1 MNTEKT
7 EKPKLLEN
15 PRFRKFIYALLIG
28 TTIIVNLDYIQPRDS
43 SKANLSFPL

>member
-15 PRFRKFIYALLIG
+15 PRFRLLMF
-28 TTIIVNLDYIQPRDS
+28 TLLMTANFVVNLDYIQPRDS